1 MATKNALQFES
12 SLYLQQHANNPVH
25 WRPWHASAFADAQ
38 KQNKL
43 VLISIG
49 YAACHWCHVM
59 EHESFT
65 DVTISQ
71 AMNTHFI
78 CIKVDREEH
87 TDVDQVYM
95 QALQLMTGSGGWPLN
110 ILALPDGRPIYGG
123 TYFPPN
129 KWLESINAIANFY
142 STKTDLCLQYA
153 DELAAGLTQMINFK
167 PSSTENWT
175 VVLDNAVSMLANGF
189 DVNDGGFNRSPK
201 FPMPGIFSFLLLYGK
216 VFQKPLASQHVV
228 LTLTKM
234 ALGGIYDQLGGG
246 FSRYATDMKWK
257 VPHFEK
263 MLYDNVQL
271 ISTYCE
277 AYQFTKNNLFK
288 KTVVETISFLNKN
301 MFTEGGYCAAIDAD
315 SEGVEG
321 KYYTWNLSELKSI
334 LADDFEWFAN
344 YYQVNES
351 GYWEHDRYILCCKH
365 TMHNSAVEL
374 NLNPDEFELKIN
386 SMRNKVLA
394 VRNKRVPPALDD
406 KKITAWN
413 ALAITALVDSYLTF
427 HNPSYLETA
436 IKTANF
442 ICDNLWV
449 NNELYHTYKNNKV
462 TIPGYLDDYACTA
475 QAFLK
480 LYEASGNSQWIVKA
494 KALTT
499 AALKLF
505 ASSQALFYYN
515 QKNEILFSRPLQISD
530 DVLPSGNSMLAKCL
544 FQLGHYYGDVSY
556 IETAINMVAEVISEI
571 KKYPAAYAHWLKLLQ
586 YINQPFYEICFS
598 GPNAFN
604 LYHDFK
610 NQYQMDFLPV
620 LILSDEDYVWS
631 KNKFNVTDTIYIC
644 QQGVC
649 HAPVKTIK
657 EALNF
662 IKTRNDF
669 I

>member
-263 MLYDNVQL
+263 
-271 ISTYCE
+271 
-277 AYQFTKNNLFK
+277 
-288 KTVVETISFLNKN
+288 
-301 MFTEGGYCAAIDAD
+301 
-315 SEGVEG
+315 
-321 KYYTWNLSELKSI
+321 
-334 LADDFEWFAN
+334 
-344 YYQVNES
+344 
-351 GYWEHDRYILCCKH
+351 
-365 TMHNSAVEL
+365 
-374 NLNPDEFELKIN
+374 
-386 SMRNKVLA
+386 
-394 VRNKRVPPALDD
+394 
-406 KKITAWN
+406 N
-413 ALAITALVDSYLTF
+413 AL
-427 HNPSYLETA
+427 
-436 IKTANF
+436 
-442 ICDNLWV
+442 
-449 NNELYHTYKNNKV
+449 
-462 TIPGYLDDYACTA
+462 
-475 QAFLK
+475 
-480 LYEASGNSQWIVKA
+480 
-494 KALTT
+494 
-499 AALKLF
+499 
-505 ASSQALFYYN
+505 
-515 QKNEILFSRPLQISD
+515 
-530 DVLPSGNSMLAKCL
+530 
-544 FQLGHYYGDVSY
+544 
-556 IETAINMVAEVISEI
+556 
-571 KKYPAAYAHWLKLLQ
+571 
-586 YINQPFYEICFS
+586 
-598 GPNAFN
+598 
-604 LYHDFK
+604 
-610 NQYQMDFLPV
+610 
-620 LILSDEDYVWS
+620 
-631 KNKFNVTDTIYIC
+631 
-644 QQGVC
+644 
-649 HAPVKTIK
+649 
-657 EALNF
+657 
-662 IKTRNDF
+662 
-669 I
+669 